1 MTGFGT
7 KLAIGSCG
15 GLTLAC
21 LLGVGLANF
30 TESGAFAFYKQPR
43 MAAWAPVQVAE
54 AAPAPETVYP
64 GSYGLY
70 TVTPRSQVDAI
81 YPIRDMVEFEPDPVE
96 PAREAIARIP
106 LPEPAAEQP
115 REPAQPATPSEADAP
130 STAGPWVTAEEEAAP
145 PEAPAEP
152 VSTIY

>member
-7 KLAIGSCG
+7 TLAIGSCG

-21 LLGVGLANF
+21 LFGVGLANF

-54 AAPAPETVYP
+54 AGPRPETVYP

-96 PAREAIARIP
+96 PAREPVSYAPRI
-106 LPEPAAEQP
+106 EPAAEQA
-115 REPAQPATPSEADAP
+115 REVVEPAAASQAEPL
-130 STAGPWVTAEEEAAP
+130 STDGPWVIAEEESEPA
-145 PEAPAEP
+145 EAPTEP
-152 VSTIY
+152 VSAVY